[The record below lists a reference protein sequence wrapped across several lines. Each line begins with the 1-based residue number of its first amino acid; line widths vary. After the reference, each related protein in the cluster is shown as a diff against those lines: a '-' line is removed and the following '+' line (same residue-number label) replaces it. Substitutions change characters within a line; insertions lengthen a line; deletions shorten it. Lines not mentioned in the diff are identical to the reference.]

1 MVQIHLRR
9 CSGYSKEGSEWFCSI
24 DSTKFCATI
33 HHPPLYFSLKMHGAN
48 HLPELEP
55 KDQQWAKRVA
65 QLERHMRMNKLGSHM
80 TVTEELGKPQSEWD
94 EVKST
99 KEAKRLAFDIFWN
112 ARSDYSR

>member
-1 MVQIHLRR
+1 MHGKGKHGTLVDVFLGCHCQEAVRL
-9 CSGYSKEGSEWFCSI
+9 
-24 DSTKFCATI
+24 
-33 HHPPLYFSLKMHGAN
+33 PPLESEDG
-48 HLPELEP
+48 
-55 KDQQWAKRVA
+55 QWGKRVA
-65 QLERHMRMNKLGSHM
+65 QLERHMRENKLRQHM